1 MRIVLLGGCLIL
13 AGGVLGAAPAPGDRP
28 AKAAV
33 RDADLVGRKPSLDAS
48 ARREQIV
55 SKLNNLKITLEF
67 TDTPLPDALDFIRSF
82 SGIDFVIDVKVR
94 ERFAD
99 DPIKISLKVKDIP
112 LKSALKLML
121 GSKNLGAVYRDGV
134 LLIVLKEDIDKEV
147 YLKIYDVRDLLLKIQ
162 DHPGPIIEL
171 KNPGQTSGI
180 AGATFTLEDDQKV
193 LTEDF
198 IVDIIRKNCG
208 GTTWDENANASIT
221 LNNGLLMVVQ
231 SRRVHAEVQRMI
243 GLLRQYK

>member
-13 AGGVLGAAPAPGDRP
+13 AGGALGAAPAPGARP
-28 AKAAV
+28 AKDPV

-162 DHPGPIIEL
+162 DHPGPILEL
-171 KNPGQTSGI
+171 KNPGQTTGI
-180 AGATFTLEDDQKV
+180 AGATFTLEDDKKV

-198 IVDIIRKNCG
+198 IVEIIRKNCG